1 LAIAEELSMRPLLGL
16 CYLGLGRVA
25 EHTGNRARAEEYVRT
40 ALALFR
46 AMDLGVWLVRAEA
59 ALARVLEQPMV
70 AKSDGIARILFV
82 VSRDELPLYNQLT
95 REFVGKDNIRV
106 VLDRRTGERTAQ
118 RSKGEWASVERRC
131 RTSLHVR
138 RDSLSCS
145 PTPCG
150 TPRLPPGPG
159 AGGGQAPIGSAWL
172 DLTGPRAGGQ
182 SCRSRGGPA
191 NPIRS

>member
-1 LAIAEELSMRPLLGL
+1 VLGEIALATSPPAIDKAEASLRHALAIAEELSMRPLLGL

-106 VLDRRTGERTAQ
+106 VLDRRTGERRTSDATP
-118 RSKGEWASVERRC
+118 GAERRRGDRRV
-131 RTSLHVR
+131 RTLTDSQLRALGWSIVR
-138 RDSLSCS
+138 FE
-145 PTPCG
+145 G
-150 TPRLPPGPG
+150 E
-159 AGGGQAPIGSAWL
+159 
-172 DLTGPRAGGQ
+172 
-182 SCRSRGGPA
+182 
-191 NPIRS
+191 

>member
-1 LAIAEELSMRPLLGL
+1 MRPLLGL
-16 CYLGLGRVA
+16 CYLGLGQVA

-106 VLDRRTGERTAQ
+106 VLDRRTGERRTSDATP
-118 RSKGEWASVERRC
+118 GAERRRGDRRV
-131 RTSLHVR
+131 RTLTDSQLRALGWSIVR
-138 RDSLSCS
+138 FESE
-145 PTPCG
+145 
-150 TPRLPPGPG
+150 
-159 AGGGQAPIGSAWL
+159 
-172 DLTGPRAGGQ
+172 
-182 SCRSRGGPA
+182 
-191 NPIRS
+191 